1 MSRGHR
7 LFFALVPGPVVRK
20 DIERIQAGLNVAGR
34 AAKPQQFH
42 ATLAFLGLQPP
53 ELIPKIHAIA
63 SRLAFEPC
71 SIVLDRYGRFRR
83 AGVLWLGASE
93 IPAPLNRFQH
103 SLVDALLEEGI
114 GYDKKAWNFHVTLY
128 RKMRK
133 PAEIMD
139 PDAIEWSLDGFDL
152 IESVSVRSGVE
163 YHSIGHWKARPDGQF
178 QGDL

>member
-1 MSRGHR
+1 MSKGHR
-7 LFFALVPGPVVRK
+7 LFFALVPDLAVRK
-20 DIERIQAGLNVAGR
+20 GIERIQASLNVAGR
-34 AAKPQQFH
+34 AAKPHQFH

-53 ELIPKIHAIA
+53 ELISQIRAIA
-63 SRLAFEPC
+63 SRLTFEPC
-71 SIVLDRYGRFRR
+71 SIVLDRFGRFRR

-93 IPAPLNRFQH
+93 IPDQLNRFQH

-133 PAEIMD
+133 PAPIMD
-139 PDAIEWSLDGFDL
+139 PEAIEWLLDGFDL

-163 YHSIGHWKARPDGQF
+163 YHSIGHWKARPG
-178 QGDL
+178 G

>member
-1 MSRGHR
+1 MSSGHR
-7 LFFALVPGPVVRK
+7 LFFALVPDLAVRK
-20 DIERIQAGLNVAGR
+20 GIERIQASLNVAGR
-34 AAKPQQFH
+34 AAKPHQFH

-53 ELIPKIHAIA
+53 ELISQIRAIA
-63 SRLAFEPC
+63 SRLTFEPC
-71 SIVLDRYGRFRR
+71 SIVLDRFGRFRR

-93 IPAPLNRFQH
+93 IPDPLKRFQH
-103 SLVDALLEEGI
+103 SLVDALLQEGI

-133 PAEIMD
+133 PAPIMD

-163 YHSIGHWKARPDGQF
+163 YHSIGHWKARPG
-178 QGDL
+178 G